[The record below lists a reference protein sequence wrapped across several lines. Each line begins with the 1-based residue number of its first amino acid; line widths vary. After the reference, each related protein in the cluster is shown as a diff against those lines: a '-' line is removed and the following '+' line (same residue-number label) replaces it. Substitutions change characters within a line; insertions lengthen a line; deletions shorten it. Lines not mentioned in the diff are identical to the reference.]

1 MCFDVG
7 EKERYLRRVR
17 IDLFNRLCRVDSEG
31 APVHVDHARVPA
43 FDAPDLVLQVHDLA
57 AMFRWHQVIVV
68 YVPIIK
74 VRHVL
79 VWFWGVVVQCQLP
92 LSFCFVCNVFL
103 YRCVPRLL
111 WLITWGAPT

>member
-31 APVHVDHARVPA
+31 APVPVDLARAPA
-43 FDAPDLVLQVHDLA
+43 FDALDLVLQFHDLA
-57 AMFRWHQVIVV
+57 AMFRRHQVIVV

-74 VRHVL
+74 IRHVRMWL
-79 VWFWGVVVQCQLP
+79 WGVVVQ
-92 LSFCFVCNVFL
+92 
-103 YRCVPRLL
+103 Y
-111 WLITWGAPT
+111 